1 MTDRRVPAVRGTDLR
16 IAMERVADGY
26 LRFLDAGPEPGT
38 DDDTKAFAAHH
49 AACRAALAHLEH
61 LLKVARAMGAEGA
74 EVEEATTILVEARE
88 ALAQFEEEEESPD
101 ATEEHG

>member
-74 EVEEATTILVEARE
+74 EVEEAATILVEARE
-88 ALAQFEEEEESPD
+88 ALAQFEEEESPD
-101 ATEEHG
+101 AAEDHG